1 MIPDTNTNLADMVEK
16 LKEKDAKLHDANVS
30 YHVIDHMTIKMLS
43 HDIILNLLINMIL
56 DRVSYRGVV
65 HNVTD

>member
-30 YHVIDHMTIKMLS
+30 YHVIDHMTIK
-43 HDIILNLLINMIL
+43 IFI
-56 DRVSYRGVV
+56 
-65 HNVTD
+65 T

>member
-1 MIPDTNTNLADMVEK
+1 MVET

-43 HDIILNLLINMIL
+43 DDILKLISMIL